1 MLADQ
6 RDELLRRNKEC
17 DCVNETE
24 QPQNNKARQPVGIS
38 GRQKLLKKII
48 AIIHRRTARLTNKL
62 QRLDG
67 FGVRSVTSFSKRGA
81 PAQRIPARIEAKIA
95 VGWASGDF
103 RDNFELLDRS
113 VVLARPR

>member
-67 FGVRSVTSFSKRGA
+67 FGVRSVTSFSNRRSFRSGSNIGSSRSTSGVSGTCA
-81 PAQRIPARIEAKIA
+81 
-95 VGWASGDF
+95 ASG
-103 RDNFELLDRS
+103 
-113 VVLARPR
+113 P